1 VSLRILSK
9 SIITILGASIFALTL
24 PGLSAAKDFCL
35 TINSSTYVLIG
46 KGFTVPLKGRCKP
59 WTGLTVQSNFNSPS
73 AGTGC
78 TSSDGS
84 HLNFTITTTFPDS
97 GLFFLDTITLALP
110 ALTGTDFNVEIGS
123 TPGSFSAV
131 GAFCAPVPIPAVTTG
146 SAKPADQVAGPSPR

>member
-1 VSLRILSK
+1 MSLRLSK
-9 SIITILGASIFALTL
+9 SVITILCAAVFGLML

-46 KGFTVPLKGRCKP
+46 KGFTVPLKGRCKA
-59 WTGLTVQSNFNSPS
+59 WTGLTVQSNTNSPS

-97 GLFFLDTITLALP
+97 GLFFLDTITLTRP
-110 ALTGTDFNVEIGS
+110 AMTGTDFNVEIGS

-131 GAFCAPVPIPAVTTG
+131 GAFCAPVSIPAVATG
-146 SAKPADQVAGPSPR
+146 SAEPTDQAVRPGPR